1 MRHPHAHGKGVRYAI
16 AQDPLGTVDLVGELQ
31 AIEQL
36 ARNARAAIAN
46 GEAVNGNS
54 ALGRIEL
61 RARDAARYAREDE
74 LGAARR
80 RRGQLELEDL
90 ELRSA

>member
-1 MRHPHAHGKGVRYAI
+1 MRHPHAHGKGVRYAV

-36 ARNARAAIAN
+36 ARNARAALSD
-46 GEAVNGNS
+46 GSAVNGQS
-54 ALGRIEL
+54 ALKRIED

-74 LGAARR
+74 LGARR
-80 RRGQLELEDL
+80 RRGQLDLEDL
-90 ELRSA
+90 ELQSA